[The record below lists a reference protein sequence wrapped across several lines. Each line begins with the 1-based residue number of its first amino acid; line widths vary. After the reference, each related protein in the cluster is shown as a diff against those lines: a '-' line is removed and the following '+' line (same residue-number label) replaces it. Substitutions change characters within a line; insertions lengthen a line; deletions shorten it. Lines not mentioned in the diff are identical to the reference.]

1 MREGAHLA
9 AEEARLVAPPGRCHD
24 DDMAD
29 PLLLTSLPTPLE
41 AAPRLAVA
49 IGLEPDDLWVKRDD
63 LLGLG
68 GGGNKV
74 RKLERTVSDAVR
86 RGARA
91 LVTTGAAQSNHARL
105 TAAAGAK
112 VGLEVHLVLGGVEP
126 EVPVGN
132 LLLDHLFG
140 AHLHWAGA
148 FDAEVLE
155 ERAAELV
162 ATLTDRGTPAAQ
174 IPYGG
179 SNALGASAYADAGR
193 ELLDQAPDL
202 AHVVVAVGSAG
213 TVAGLVSTLGTARV
227 LGVDTGATNDPDVRT
242 ERLVE
247 ELGGDPTG
255 LRLRRDQVG
264 AGYSTLTDPVRRA
277 MLLAARTEGLVLD
290 PVYTG
295 RAMAGLVAAVRD
307 GDVRTGQ
314 RTVLL
319 HTGGL
324 PGLFG
329 SSEVPGWVS
338 TLGS

>member
-1 MREGAHLA
+1 MTEPLRLA
-9 AEEARLVAPPGRCHD
+9 TV
-24 DDMAD
+24 
-29 PLLLTSLPTPLE
+29 PTPLE
-41 AAPRLAVA
+41 PAPRLAAA
-49 IGLEPDDLWVKRDD
+49 IGLEPDDVWVKRDD

-74 RKLERTVSDAVR
+74 RKLERTVADALD

-105 TAAAGAK
+105 TAAAGARA
-112 VGLEVHLVLGGVEP
+112 GLEVHLVLGGDEP
-126 EVPVGN
+126 DVPVGN
-132 LLLDHLFG
+132 LLLDHLLG
-140 AHLHWAGA
+140 ARLHWAGA

-155 ERAAELV
+155 ARAAEL
-162 ATLTDRGTPAAQ
+162 TEELTSGGTPAVQ

-179 SNALGASAYADAGR
+179 SNALGAAAYADAGR

-213 TVAGLVSTLGTARV
+213 TVAGLVAALGTARV
-227 LGVDTGATNDPDVRT
+227 LGVDTGATTDPEVRT
-242 ERLVE
+242 ARMVG
-247 ELGGDPTG
+247 ELGGDPDG

-264 AGYSTLTDPVRRA
+264 EGYSTFPGPVREALR
-277 MLLAARTEGLVLD
+277 LAARTEGLVLD

-295 RAMAGLVAAVRD
+295 RTLSGLVAAVRD
-307 GDVRTGQ
+307 GDVRPGE

-329 SSEVPGWVS
+329 TPEVSGWV
-338 TLGS
+338 TGS